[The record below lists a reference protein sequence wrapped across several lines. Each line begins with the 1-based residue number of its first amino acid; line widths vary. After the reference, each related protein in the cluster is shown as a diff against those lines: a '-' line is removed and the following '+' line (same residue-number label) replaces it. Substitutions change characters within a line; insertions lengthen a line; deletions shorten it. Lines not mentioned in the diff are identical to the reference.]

1 MNEKFTLKCEC
12 ENNKMKY
19 SVIIPCFEELEE
31 DFRMCLNSI
40 KNQTVQPYEVIVIND
55 CGNKDF
61 EKIVKEYGYKY
72 LYNEENLGC
81 GGARNRGIREA
92 TGDYLIFC
100 NADDYFVPNAIQEIE
115 AVNKGQD
122 LILVGIR
129 SWCKPDIKPKP
140 VLFFVIPN
148 AANTPY
154 FSKKMLFGEPMHVV
168 NRQFILDNDLFE
180 IEHLAICDVD
190 WCMRLEAKI
199 NTYTYVPK
207 PLYYWQVGHKKTNA
221 ERGIL

>member
-1 MNEKFTLKCEC
+1 MKY
-12 ENNKMKY
+12 KY

-31 DFRMCLNSI
+31 DFRMCLDGI
-40 KNQTVQPYEVIVIND
+40 KNQTKEAHEVIVIND

-100 NADDYFVPNAIQEIE
+100 NADDYFVLNTIEEIE
-115 AVNKGQD
+115 KVNEGQD
-122 LILVGIR
+122 LILVGLR
-129 SWCKPDIKPKP
+129 GWYKPNYEAKF
-140 VLFFVIPN
+140 VRLLVIPSEL
-148 AANTPY
+148 NTPN
-154 FSKKMLFGEPMHVV
+154 FSKIMGFGEPMHVV
-168 NRQFILDNDLFE
+168 NRQFILDNNLFE

-190 WCMRLEAKI
+190 WCMRLEQAIK
-199 NTYTYVPK
+199 TYTFVHK
-207 PLYYWQVGHKKTNA
+207 PLYNWQVGHKKNNK
-221 ERGIL
+221 ERMEETT